1 MTQKQF
7 ESELR
12 RLARR
17 IQLLQEANRGET
29 KLRRVRVAPC
39 VVHEHRRGEHVRHIA
54 PAGWKVKPS

>member
-7 ESELR
+7 ETELR

-17 IQLLQEANRGET
+17 IQLLQEASSGKA
-29 KLRRVRVAPC
+29 KLRRVDVAEC
-39 VVHEHRRGEHVRHIA
+39 VVSEHKRGAHVRYIA